1 MDVLHPPLLLILIG
15 MIEMASVSD
24 SYEYSTDLK
33 VPVGFL
39 SRNAKVWRLN
49 SANANTNFNEL

>member
-1 MDVLHPPLLLILIG
+1 MDVLNPPLLSILIG

-33 VPVGFL
+33 VPVAFL
-39 SRNAKVWRLN
+39 SRNAKVWRLK
-49 SANANTNFNEL
+49 SANANTNID